1 MNICIYVFV
10 WTYIFFS
17 LGYIPKSE
25 ILFVMM
31 KAFKRTQKQADGMV
45 TDPPPQLHATIS
57 QLQQLTVHGYPVPTL
72 RYFRVNAMLIVSSVN
87 CSVFISKRWESLKII
102 ALPLAHQPEAVSS
115 LMSSNIPVSTC
126 LVAFSAPS
134 RIVQIT
140 FWSKAPTLALAEGS
154 RRIFAFWSLSHVYFS
169 SLLICRRHWITC
181 PGEFLISGCYW
192 FHVALAFPVK
202 C

>member
-87 CSVFISKRWESLKII
+87 CSVFISKR
-102 ALPLAHQPEAVSS
+102 
-115 LMSSNIPVSTC
+115 
-126 LVAFSAPS
+126 
-134 RIVQIT
+134 
-140 FWSKAPTLALAEGS
+140 
-154 RRIFAFWSLSHVYFS
+154 
-169 SLLICRRHWITC
+169 
-181 PGEFLISGCYW
+181 
-192 FHVALAFPVK
+192 
-202 C
+202 